1 MNLQIQCPKCSKR
14 FTVHEDLTG
23 KTVECGACDHRFP
36 VKSESIIVERSKFY
50 PGEHK
55 SEDFLNRLGKK
66 WGDGEEMAP
75 APSAPTPQVDA
86 IMPASAGQN
95 IAAAA
100 GATFLILCG
109 LIFFL
114 GTSKGGMFQDVT
126 MEKRLLLGG
135 FVGLLS
141 VGLILFGSKNW
152 RKRATLFGIVLL
164 AGLFALIFIRPVYT
178 TPVVDDITE
187 FQKGEDEVNEDPLNE
202 DDIKSKVGYAAIERK
217 IGQMSERF
225 NEDGSEYVVGIFI
238 EGLTGS
244 QFVEVENYLKDVLSI
259 PPTEGVNL
267 YKRNRERDSL
277 VVVSGFK
284 LDFDTVVR
292 YCEPRLGRATSYP
305 DLRLVD
311 LKLSASLFSKPS
323 KDLQKIL
330 TDRTHPAY
338 FSANLDE
345 LRSLTPARVNNAVT
359 RLSTVADDEVE
370 LRHEE
375 PIIKEFLDLLVTK
388 NNPVLLSDLGK
399 AFRIWAGGNTA
410 CIDTVSRKVSKL
422 LAEEG
427 AIVPASLI
435 DYLVENDAEQ
445 APLFVDRLWS
455 LDPEKWV
462 NQFASM
468 GPTIEPRIIF
478 HLNDSPLRLKKA
490 SAILLEKIGTDKAL
504 PTLEKF
510 RTSPDEELK
519 ILVERAIEAIKAR

>member
-36 VKSESIIVERSKFY
+36 VRSESIIVERSKFY

-55 SEDFLNRLGKK
+55 SEDFLSRLGKK
-66 WGDGEEMAP
+66 SGEGEEAIP
-75 APSAPTPQVDA
+75 ESSAPTPQVDA

-95 IAAAA
+95 IAAAT
-100 GATFLILCG
+100 GAVFLVLYG

-114 GTSKGGMFQDVT
+114 GTSKGGMFQDVL
-126 MEKRLLLGG
+126 MEKRMILGG

-141 VGLILFGSKNW
+141 VGLILFGAKNW
-152 RKRATLFGIVLL
+152 RKRAVLFSIVLL
-164 AGLFALIFIRPVYT
+164 AGLFALIFIRPVHT
-178 TPVVDDITE
+178 TPVVDDISDLGHDKE
-187 FQKGEDEVNEDPLNE
+187 EEDESLTE

-217 IGQMSERF
+217 FEAMTERF
-225 NEDGSEYVVGIFI
+225 DSDGSEYVVGIFI
-238 EGLTGS
+238 EGLSGA
-244 QFVEVENYLKDVLSI
+244 QFVEVENYLKDVLAI

-292 YCEPRLGRATSYP
+292 HCEPRLGRATSYP
-305 DLRLVD
+305 DLRLID

-323 KDLQKIL
+323 DDLQKIL
-330 TDRTHPAY
+330 TDKTHPAY

-345 LRSLTPARVNNAVT
+345 LRSLTPARVQSAVA
-359 RLSTVADDEVE
+359 RLSTVVDVE

-375 PIIKEFLDLLVTK
+375 PIIKEFLDILVTK
-388 NNPVLLSDLGK
+388 NNPVLLSDVGK
-399 AFRIWAGGNTA
+399 ALRIWAAGNTA
-410 CIDTVSRKVSKL
+410 CIDTVSRKVGKL
-422 LAEEG
+422 LEDED
-427 AIVPASLI
+427 AIVPSSLI
-435 DYLVENDAEQ
+435 DYLVENEAEQ

-462 NQFASM
+462 NQFAKL
-468 GPTIEPRIIF
+468 GPVIEPRIIF
-478 HLNDSPLRLKKA
+478 HLNDSPPRLKKA
-490 SAILLEKIGTDKAL
+490 AAILLEKIGTDKAI

-510 RTSPDEELK
+510 KTSTDEELK